1 MQFAY
6 TAKAKDGQ
14 PASGLLAADSLPQ
27 AQRQLRQQ
35 GLFVLSVAPARRG
48 AGVGAAS
55 SGGRAG
61 FLRRRGRVSRKDL
74 LAFTSQLA
82 IMSKAGIDVAGAIQS
97 LQKQAAS
104 PALRATL
111 EAVYQDV
118 IGGKAFSTALGNHV
132 EVFGQAYVASVA
144 AGEASGRLDHVLGRL
159 ASIQRNELRLRTT
172 RRALLAYP
180 TVLSAVAGVVI
191 LGLMFFVLPQF
202 TGVFAQFDMKLPLL
216 TQALLALSGELRSRW
231 WLWIGLLAAAA
242 AGLTALRKHPAGR
255 RLLDRFV
262 LHAAGIRDVSRAL
275 LTGRS
280 FRLLGIMISSG
291 VPLVEGLRLTRSS
304 LRNSLFRG
312 LFESLE
318 HDVLNGRGLS
328 EALAAASFVPSGA
341 AEMVA
346 TAERTGTLGAVAEV
360 IGEYYEEEGETRLRE
375 LTTMIEPLIIVVMGI
390 VVACMVLAVMLPM
403 FDFATLAQQSG

>member
-14 PASGLLAADSLPQ
+14 PASGVLAADSLPQ

-35 GLFVLSVAPARRG
+35 GLFVVSVAPARRG
-48 AGVGAAS
+48 GTATTAAS
-55 SGGRAG
+55 SRGMGL
-61 FLRRRGRVSRKDL
+61 FRRKGRVSKKEL

-82 IMSKAGIDVAGAIQS
+82 IMSKAGIDVAGAVQS

-118 IGGKAFSTALGNHV
+118 IGGKAFSVALNNHV

-144 AGEASGRLDHVLGRL
+144 AGEASGRLSDVLARL
-159 ASIQRNELRLRTT
+159 ASIQRNEVRQRAT
-172 RRALLAYP
+172 RRAMLAYP
-180 TVLSAVAGVVI
+180 TVLTVVAGVVI

-202 TGVFAQFDMKLPLL
+202 TGVFAQFDVELPWI
-216 TQALLALSGELRSRW
+216 TQVLLAVSLELRSRW
-231 WLWIGLLAAAA
+231 WLWIGLAAAA
-242 AGLTALRKHPAGR
+242 VTGLISLRNHPAGR
-255 RLLDRFV
+255 RMLDRFV
-262 LHAAGIRDVSRAL
+262 LNAAGIRDVSRAL
-275 LTGRS
+275 LTGRT
-280 FRLLGIMISSG
+280 FRLLGIMIESG
-291 VPLVEGLRLTRSS
+291 VPLVDGLRLTRSS
-304 LRNSLFRG
+304 IGNSLYRG
-312 LFESLE
+312 LFETLE
-318 HDVLNGRGLS
+318 HDVVNGRGLS

-346 TAERTGTLGAVAEV
+346 TAERTGTLGSVAEV

-375 LTTMIEPLIIVVMGI
+375 MTTMIEPLIIVVMGV
-390 VVACMVLAVMLPM
+390 VVACIVLAVMLPM
-403 FDFATLAQQSG
+403 FDFATLAQKN